1 MGQVIP
7 IAIMAAGALAQQS
20 ENERVVRKQDE
31 ATAQGLLSQS
41 RRQQEADRRV
51 NDEVATVAA
60 STAADERA
68 QRLGQYMTQLQRGR
82 RQAVAGLETPIGGAT
97 FQADTGTARAGAD
110 AAAQNT
116 AGLMA
121 RIDAPQLQRQGE
133 AFGYG
138 RLATDIDMAAR
149 ESRGQQFI
157 DQMRLRAIRR
167 RPEVDLLAGLASSA
181 GGAMAGG
188 GGGMN
193 TIAGANF
200 GNNMDALY
208 DMPGATP
215 RYGYGVP
222 RGSVFG
228 G

>member
-20 ENERVVRKQDE
+20 ETERVTRKQDE

-41 RRQQEADRRV
+41 KRQQDADRRV
-51 NDEVATVAA
+51 NDEVVSLET

-68 QRLGQYMTQLQRGR
+68 QRLGEYMTQLQRGR
-82 RQAVAGLETPIGGAT
+82 KQAVAGLEAPFGGAT
-97 FQADTGTARAGAD
+97 FQSASGAARTGAD
-110 AAAQNT
+110 AAAQTT
-116 AGLMA
+116 AGLMS

-138 RLATDIDMAAR
+138 KLATDIDMAAR
-149 ESRGQQFI
+149 DSRGQQFI

-167 RPEVDLLAGLASSA
+167 RPEVDMLAGLAMSA

-188 GGGMN
+188 GGGMG
-193 TIAGANF
+193 TMAGGAAQPQFGAN
-200 GNNMDALY
+200 Y
-208 DMPGATP
+208 
-215 RYGYGVP
+215 YGVYNP
-222 RGSVFG
+222 NTMGVA
-228 G
+228 

>member
-20 ENERVVRKQDE
+20 ETERVTRKQDE
-31 ATAQGLLSQS
+31 ATAQGLLNQS
-41 RRQQEADRRV
+41 KRQQEADRRV
-51 NDEVATVAA
+51 SDEVATVAA

-82 RQAVAGLETPIGGAT
+82 RQAVAGLESPIGGTT
-97 FQADTGTARAGAD
+97 FQADTGAARAGAD

-188 GGGMN
+188 GGGMS

-208 DMPGATP
+208 DMPGTTP